1 MEKYALILEPSDF
14 SMCPC
19 YMKMKALDL
28 QGWSQLQSTFKFI
41 LHVFPSSSYFRNKFV
56 SSFWPSFL
64 FFFRS
69 YILPCFICLNIFSV
83 KPKFQ
88 TSTKPSNPII
98 QMWRNGNALAE
109 FFREFFLVERAWV
122 LGELESPGRVR
133 ESGIEAKGHW
143 DVNIFCAA
151 ITTCSL
157 RGLSSIFFCNKIC
170 SCVYK

>member
-1 MEKYALILEPSDF
+1 MPVPLVLYLIKNENILRDFSQEIVFEKISKPMEKYALILEPSDF

-109 FFREFFLVERAWV
+109 FFREFFLVERA
-122 LGELESPGRVR
+122 
-133 ESGIEAKGHW
+133 
-143 DVNIFCAA
+143 
-151 ITTCSL
+151 
-157 RGLSSIFFCNKIC
+157 
-170 SCVYK
+170 